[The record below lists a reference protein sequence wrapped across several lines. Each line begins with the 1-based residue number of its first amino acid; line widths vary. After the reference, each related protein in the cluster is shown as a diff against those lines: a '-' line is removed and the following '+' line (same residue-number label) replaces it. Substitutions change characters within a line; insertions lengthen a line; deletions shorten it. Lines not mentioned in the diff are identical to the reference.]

1 MEADGSGP
9 HLLGQNGVQH
19 LLREMNMKFRIIILW
34 LICTSVGLAVRQVH
48 AQQDGAYL
56 FETYCEIC
64 HQSSGGDQALGPEL
78 DVLKQMTPEHILE
91 VMDTGVMQ
99 SQARERTRTQR
110 YILAEYLSGK
120 TFGSVPADPIPQSA
134 FCGNATAGFN
144 NTLAGPAWNGW
155 GGTQTNARFQPR
167 NAAGLSA
174 EDVPR
179 LRLKWAF
186 GYPGATTGGTQPVVV
201 GGRLYIGN
209 AVGDVFSLD
218 AETGCIHW
226 MIEVDGGVR
235 SAISIGRTSTDGKLM
250 AFFGDQQ
257 ANAYGVDAESGT
269 VLWKKKID
277 DHPRAVVTGAPA
289 LHGGRL
295 YVPVSSRE
303 ESQVRNPKYACCQ
316 FRGSMVALDA
326 ADGNMLWKTYTI
338 EDEAQ
343 PIGKNSSGTQL
354 WGPSGVPIWN
364 APTIDVNRNVLYVG
378 TGNNYSIPATNTS
391 DAIVAF
397 DIDSGEIRWVRQV
410 ADNDVWS
417 SACRAFGQDPYL
429 CPDIDA
435 PDTDFGNSP
444 ILVDLNGRDFL
455 IAGNKLGLVYAFDPD
470 NEGEILW
477 TESTGKGATSGGIM
491 WGLAVDGEK
500 VYAGNNYFNT
510 SEPESTG
517 GISAIDLVSGHT
529 IWSVPPLS
537 CEGRARCKPSH
548 AAAVT
553 VIPGVVFSGTMDG
566 RLRALS
572 TRDGK
577 TLWEYDTAL
586 DYATVNGVKANGGS
600 MSNAGVS
607 VVNGVVY
614 VNSGYSHHGAII
626 PGNVLLAFSVE

>member
-1 MEADGSGP
+1 
-9 HLLGQNGVQH
+9 
-19 LLREMNMKFRIIILW
+19 MNMKYRI
-34 LICTSVGLAVRQVH
+34 LISWMIYLSVGMAAAPVY
-48 AQQDGAYL
+48 AQEDAAYL
-56 FETYCEIC
+56 FETHCAIC
-64 HQSSGGDQALGPEL
+64 HKASNNGAALGPEL
-78 DVLKQMTPEHILE
+78 EVLRQMTPEHILE

-120 TFGSVPADPIPQSA
+120 AFGSVPDDPIPQSA
-134 FCGNATAGFN
+134 FCSGITAEFR
-144 NTLAGPAWNGW
+144 NTPSGPAWNGW
-155 GGTQTNARFQPR
+155 GQSITNARFQP
-167 NAAGLSA
+167 AESAGLSA

-201 GGRLYIGN
+201 GGRLYVGN

-218 AETGCIHW
+218 AETGCVQW
-226 MIEVDGGVR
+226 MIQVDGGVR
-235 SAISIGRTSTDGKLM
+235 SAISIGKPSDDGKLM
-250 AFFGDQQ
+250 AFFGDQA
-257 ANAYGVDAESGT
+257 ANAYGVDAESGK
-269 VLWKKKID
+269 VLWKLKID
-277 DHPRAVVTGAPA
+277 NHPRAVVTGAPT

-303 ESQVRNPKYACCQ
+303 ESQVRNPGYPCCQ

-326 ADGNMLWKTYTI
+326 SNGNMLWKTYTI
-338 EDEAQ
+338 DDEAQ
-343 PIGKNSSGTQL
+343 PLGINAMGTQL

-364 APTIDVNRNVLYVG
+364 APSIDIKRNLLYAG
-378 TGNNYSIPATNTS
+378 TGNNYSIPATDAS

-397 DIDSGEIRWVRQV
+397 DLDSGEIRWVRQV
-410 ADNDVWS
+410 AENDVWS

-429 CPDIDA
+429 CPDTDA

-444 ILVDLNGRDFL
+444 VLVELSGQDIL

-470 NEGEILW
+470 NEGEIIW
-477 TESTGKGATSGGIM
+477 QESTGKGATSGGIM
-491 WGLAVDGEK
+491 WGTAVDGEK
-500 VYAGNNYFNT
+500 VYAANNYFNT

-517 GISAIDLVSGHT
+517 GISAIDVVSGRT
-529 IWSVPPLS
+529 IWTVPPLS
-537 CEGRARCKPSH
+537 CAGRERCKPSH

-577 TLWEYDTAL
+577 TLWEYDTAK
-586 DYATVNGVKANGGS
+586 DFETVNGVKANGGS
-600 MSNAGVS
+600 MSNAGAT
-607 VVNGVVY
+607 VVGGIVY
-614 VNSGYSHHGAII
+614 INSGYAHHGAII
-626 PGNVLLAFSVE
+626 PGNVLLAFSVD